1 MEKHGIM
8 KPINQLMKEIRQAG
22 LIYDGF
28 VTSTII
34 NYEAGHLV
42 RNCFYASMIDAGRE
56 DEELLKAGWLAN
68 GRVELSDLITQA
80 RVLAAVYG
88 WDWDELVDTGE
99 AKLTE
104 RIDTYKQ
111 RGVRPND
118 KLLKSFAASQAIA
131 IEFAETPITPESPMV
146 AQRRDTMR
154 RFRSSGD

>member
-1 MEKHGIM
+1 M
-8 KPINQLMKEIRQAG
+8 KPIAQVMRELRAAG
-22 LIYDGF
+22 LIYDPF

-56 DEELLKAGWLAN
+56 DEEALKAGWLAN

-88 WDWDELVDTGE
+88 WDWDELIDTGE

-118 KLLKSFAASQAIA
+118 KLLKSFAKSQGIA
-131 IEFAETPITPESPMV
+131 IEFTETVVKPEWPGA

-154 RFRSSGD
+154 RFRGSGD